1 MSLPISIGFFGGTGM
16 AYGVYSSQWP
26 VEERVP
32 AKWVNREALFII
44 LIFIP
49 LIIFRESLTYEYF
62 MKRLGEIVNL
72 ESAATVS
79 TSVVGIVLLLMA
91 LILCWKLKDG
101 NYQKKDIK
109 LFFFSY
115 LAVYIFISYI
125 VNGIF
130 VGRAELNHHLYILNF
145 ILIWFLV
152 RKERQ
157 AMFEIVTNRINI
169 KKWSVIFI
177 MIIIFMAVLTLIT
190 INSHGEMG
198 GSHNRFPVS

>member
-1 MSLPISIGFFGGTGM
+1 VSLPISIGFFGGTGM
-16 AYGVYSSQWP
+16 AYGVYSSKWP

-109 LFFFSY
+109 LFFYSY

-130 VGRAELNHHLYILNF
+130 VGRAELNHHLYRIIPCLLELPTCCAFYTPNQ
-145 ILIWFLV
+145 
-152 RKERQ
+152 KEAQ
-157 AMFEIVTNRINI
+157 Y
-169 KKWSVIFI
+169 
-177 MIIIFMAVLTLIT
+177 
-190 INSHGEMG
+190 H
-198 GSHNRFPVS
+198 